1 MQTLKELFLIALLA
15 FSSAFLIGNFSTIE
29 KVEAAAC
36 PPGQYSNHGDDGL
49 TSSGACAGDK
59 KSSESW
65 AKNNMVDQIVK
76 IYNPIAGVMLGISI
90 LVIIYA
96 AYKLIVSVGND
107 KKVTFAKRLLLGS
120 GVSIIIILSTFTIV
134 RLLMSL
140 MKG

>member
-29 KVEAAAC
+29 KVEAACA
-36 PPGQYSNHGDDGL
+36 PGQYANHGTDGL
-49 TSSGACAGDK
+49 TSSGTCTGDK
-59 KSSESW
+59 GASESW

-76 IYNPIAGVMLGISI
+76 IYNPIAGTMLGISI

-96 AYKLIVSVGND
+96 AYKLIVSAGND
-107 KKVTFAKRLLLGS
+107 KKVAFAKRLLLGA

-134 RLLMSL
+134 RLLMGL
-140 MKG
+140 MKV